1 MVEQVVDQERKQAR
15 DAGRS
20 AEDAARD
27 SALTDLELNLLLE
40 AILRFSG
47 LDFRDYSQ
55 STLKRRVAERL
66 RDEKVQTISGLQE
79 RVLHDPAAFARF
91 VFAMSGGPGQLFREP
106 AFFALLRAKI
116 VPLLRTYSFSRIWVP
131 NCSRGEDAYSLAA
144 VLHEEG
150 LLSRTMIYATDASE
164 IAIAAA
170 KRGMFEFESAEAIKT
185 AHHATGTTKAL
196 SETAEIGDH
205 ALVVR
210 DDLRKNLIFAQHSLI
225 SDKSLNEFHLIVA
238 RGVLTQ
244 FNKGLQF
251 RVHNLFINSLIRL
264 GFLALGPNETIKG
277 TPHERIFR
285 EVSENE
291 PIYRRMR

>member
-1 MVEQVVDQERKQAR
+1 MVEQVVDRERQSR
-15 DAGRS
+15 EAGRE
-20 AEDAARD
+20 AEGAARD
-27 SALTDLELNLLLE
+27 VALTDLELNLLLE

-66 RDEKVQTISGLQE
+66 RDEKVKTISGLQE

-91 VFAMSGGPGQLFREP
+91 VFGMSGGPGQLFREP
-106 AFFALLRAKI
+106 AFFALVRSKI

-131 NCSRGEDAYSLAA
+131 NCSCGEDAYSLAA

-164 IAIAAA
+164 IAVTAA
-170 KRGMFEFESAEAIKT
+170 KRGVFEFGSAEAIKA
-185 AHHATGTTKAL
+185 AHHATGASMPL
-196 SETAEIGDH
+196 SEVAEIGDRT
-205 ALVVR
+205 LVIR
-210 DDLRKNLIFAQHSLI
+210 DEFRKNLIFAQHSLI
-225 SDKSLNEFHLIVA
+225 SDKSINEFHLIVA

-244 FNKGLQF
+244 FNKALQF

-264 GFLALGPNETIKG
+264 GFLALGPSETIKG
-277 TPHERIFR
+277 TPHERVFR
-285 EVSENE
+285 EVSEDE

>member
-1 MVEQVVDQERKQAR
+1 MVEQVIEQEREAR
-15 DAGRS
+15 DAGRQ
-20 AEDAARD
+20 ADGGARDAAL
-27 SALTDLELNLLLE
+27 SDLELNLLLE

-66 RDEKVQTISGLQE
+66 REEKVNTISGLQE

-106 AFFALLRAKI
+106 AFFALVRSKI

-144 VLHEEG
+144 ILHEEG

-164 IAIAAA
+164 IAVTAA
-170 KRGMFEFESAEAIKT
+170 KRGQFEFESAEAIKA
-185 AHHATGTTKAL
+185 AHHATGASGSL
-196 SETAEIGDH
+196 SETCEIGERS
-205 ALVVR
+205 LVMR
-210 DDLRKNLIFAQHSLI
+210 EELRKNLIFAQHSLV
-225 SDKSLNEFHLIVA
+225 SDKSINEFHLIVA

-244 FNKGLQF
+244 FNKALQF
-251 RVHNLFINSLIRL
+251 RVHNLFISSLIRL
-264 GFLALGPNETIKG
+264 GFLALGPSETIKG

-285 EVSENE
+285 EVSEDD

>member
-1 MVEQVVDQERKQAR
+1 MVEQVVDQERQAR
-15 DAGRS
+15 DAGRQS
-20 AEDAARD
+20 EDAARD
-27 SALTDLELNLLLE
+27 GALTDLELNLLLD

-66 RDEKVQTISGLQE
+66 RDEKVNTISGLQE

-106 AFFALLRAKI
+106 AFFALLRSKI

-131 NCSRGEDAYSLAA
+131 NCSRGEDAYSLAM

-164 IAIAAA
+164 IAVVAA
-170 KRGMFEFESAEAIKT
+170 KRGVFEFEATDAVKA
-185 AHHATGTTKAL
+185 AHHATGSTKPL
-196 SETAEIGDH
+196 STVAEVGEH
-205 ALVVR
+205 ALVIR
-210 DDLRKNLIFAQHSLI
+210 EELRKNIIFAQHSLVT
-225 SDKSLNEFHLIVA
+225 DKSLNEFHLIVA

-244 FNKGLQF
+244 FNKALQF

-264 GFLALGPNETIKG
+264 GFLALGPNETIKSS
-277 TPHERIFR
+277 PHERIFR

>member
-1 MVEQVVDQERKQAR
+1 MVEQVVDPERQA
-15 DAGRS
+15 AATSGRS
-20 AEDAARD
+20 SEDAARD
-27 SALTDLELNLLLE
+27 GALADLELNLLLE

-55 STLKRRVAERL
+55 STLKRRVSERL

-79 RVLHDPAAFARF
+79 RILHDPAAFARF
-91 VFAMSGGPGQLFREP
+91 VFAMSGGPGHLFREP
-106 AFFALLRAKI
+106 GFFGLLRSKI

-144 VLHEEG
+144 VLHEED

-164 IAIAAA
+164 IAVAAA
-170 KRGMFEFESAEAIKT
+170 KRGIFEFETADAIK
-185 AHHATGTTKAL
+185 ASHRATGATKAL
-196 SETAEIGDH
+196 SETAEIGEH

-210 DDLRKNLIFAQHSLI
+210 EELRKNLIFAQHSLI
-225 SDKSLNEFHLIVA
+225 SDKSINEFHLIVA

-244 FNKGLQF
+244 FNKALQF

-285 EVSENE
+285 EVSEDE

>member
-1 MVEQVVDQERKQAR
+1 MVEQVVDQEHQPR
-15 DAGRS
+15 DAGRQS
-20 AEDAARD
+20 EDAARD
-27 SALTDLELNLLLE
+27 GALTDLELNLLLE

-91 VFAMSGGPGQLFREP
+91 VFGMSGGPGQLFREP
-106 AFFALLRAKI
+106 TFFALLRSKI
-116 VPLLRTYSFSRIWVP
+116 VPLLRTYSFSRIWIP

-144 VLHEEG
+144 VLYEEG

-170 KRGMFEFESAEAIKT
+170 KRGIFEFEAADAMKA
-185 AHHATGTTKAL
+185 AHHATGAVKPL
-196 SETAEIGDH
+196 SEIAEIGEH
-205 ALVVR
+205 ALVIR
-210 DDLRKNLIFAQHSLI
+210 DEFRKNLIFAQHSLI
-225 SDKSLNEFHLIVA
+225 TDKSLNEFHLIVA

-244 FNKGLQF
+244 FNKALQF

-285 EVSENE
+285 EVSEDE

>member
-1 MVEQVVDQERKQAR
+1 MVEQVVDRGPTPEG
-15 DAGRS
+15 GRP

-27 SALTDLELNLLLE
+27 GALTDLELNLLLD
-40 AILRFSG
+40 AILRSSG

-55 STLKRRVAERL
+55 ATLKRRVAERL
-66 RDEKVQTISGLQE
+66 RDEKLQTISGLQE

-106 AFFALLRAKI
+106 AFFALLRSKI

-164 IAIAAA
+164 IAVAEA
-170 KRGMFEFESAEAIKT
+170 KRGVFEFETADAIKA
-185 AHHATGTTKAL
+185 AHRATGATKAL
-196 SETAEIGDH
+196 SETAAIGKR
-205 ALVVR
+205 ALVLR
-210 DDLRKNLIFAQHSLI
+210 DELRKNLIFAQHSLI
-225 SDKSLNEFHLIVA
+225 SDKSINEFHLIVA

-244 FNKGLQF
+244 FNKALQF
-251 RVHNLFINSLIRL
+251 RVHNLFINSLVRL

-285 EVSENE
+285 EVSEDE

>member
-1 MVEQVVDQERKQAR
+1 MVEQVVDPERPAR
-15 DAGRS
+15 DPGRQS
-20 AEDAARD
+20 EDSARD
-27 SALTDLELNLLLE
+27 VALTDLELNLLLE

-66 RDEKVQTISGLQE
+66 RDEKVNTISGLQE

-106 AFFALLRAKI
+106 AFFALVRSKI

-131 NCSRGEDAYSLAA
+131 NCSRGEDAYSLAT

-164 IAIAAA
+164 IAVTAA
-170 KRGMFEFESAEAIKT
+170 KRGHFEYESAEAIKA
-185 AHHATGTTKAL
+185 AHHATGASAPL
-196 SETAEIGDH
+196 SESAEVGDRS
-205 ALVVR
+205 LVIR
-210 DDLRKNLIFAQHSLI
+210 DELRKNLIFAQHSLI
-225 SDKSLNEFHLIVA
+225 GDKSINEFHLIVA
-238 RGVLTQ
+238 RGVLPQ
-244 FNKGLQF
+244 FNKALQF

-277 TPHERIFR
+277 TPHERVFR
-285 EVSENE
+285 EVSEDE

>member
-1 MVEQVVDQERKQAR
+1 MVEQVVAQEQQAR
-15 DAGRS
+15 DGGLQ
-20 AEDAARD
+20 AEDAAREA
-27 SALTDLELNLLLE
+27 ALTDLELNLLLE

-55 STLKRRVAERL
+55 ATLKRRIAERL

-79 RVLHDPAAFARF
+79 RVLHDRDAFARF

-106 AFFALLRAKI
+106 AFFALVRSKI

-150 LLSRTMIYATDASE
+150 LLSRTMIYATDTSE
-164 IAIAAA
+164 IAVAAA
-170 KRGMFEFESAEAIKT
+170 KRGLFEFESAEGIK
-185 AHHATGTTKAL
+185 ALHRASGATKAL
-196 SETAEIGDH
+196 AEMAEIGEH
-205 ALVVR
+205 ALVIR
-210 DDLRKNLIFAQHSLI
+210 EELQKNLIFARHNLI
-225 SDKSLNEFHLIVA
+225 SDKSINEFHLIVA
-238 RGVLTQ
+238 RGVLPQ
-244 FNKGLQF
+244 FNKALQF
-251 RVHNLFINSLIRL
+251 RVHNLFLSSLIRL

-277 TPHERIFR
+277 TPHERVFR
-285 EVSENE
+285 EVSEDE